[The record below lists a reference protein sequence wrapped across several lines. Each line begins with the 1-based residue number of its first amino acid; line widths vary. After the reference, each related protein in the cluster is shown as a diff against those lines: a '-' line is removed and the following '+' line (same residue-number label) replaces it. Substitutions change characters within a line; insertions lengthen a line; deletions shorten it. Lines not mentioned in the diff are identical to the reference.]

1 MSLFIS
7 LKERK
12 QNFDK
17 FGSQILQPVL
27 AFPVLTRYDGLIRQG
42 EVNSLN
48 YRRSYFVQVESI
60 KNRPTF
66 NEILKRNQGQVMF
79 MDSNIIIK

>member
-1 MSLFIS
+1 M
-7 LKERK
+7 
-12 QNFDK
+12 
-17 FGSQILQPVL
+17 L
-27 AFPVLTRYDGLIRQG
+27 AFPVLTRYAGLIRQG

-48 YRRSYFVQVESI
+48 YRRSYFVQAESI